1 MRGQFNLAGS
11 RWLKALQ
18 VVLVAACT
26 TGGLGPLFAQV
37 ADRVIIA
44 AFAQMDEAEAQ
55 QWAPSVVRLN
65 DRNEVVT
72 GIA

>member
-1 MRGQFNLAGS
+1 
-11 RWLKALQ
+11 
-18 VVLVAACT
+18 
-26 TGGLGPLFAQV
+26 
-37 ADRVIIA
+37 VIIA
-44 AFAQMDEAEAQ
+44 AFAQMDETEAK